1 MAETN
6 SNTTWKTKVFKS
18 VTTFGCAMAIP
29 LLASSA
35 WAVEMQDLGKQLESK
50 FGPQFKVQAVEKS
63 PLPGLYA
70 VQMNGELYYTDDK
83 AQFLII
89 GKMINTSSKVDY
101 TEQRTGEINKVDYK
115 TLPFNLSI
123 KTVKGD
129 GKRSIAL
136 FEDPNCSYCK
146 QLRKNLSTI
155 ENLTIHVFQLNMLGP
170 DSKQKSHDIWC
181 APDRAKAID
190 DWMLNGKLPPT
201 APASCTTDPHTEI
214 MALGSKYRMRGI
226 PTVIFPDGSRVTGGV
241 DAKTIEDKLGKQK

>member
-1 MAETN
+1 M
-6 SNTTWKTKVFKS
+6 
-18 VTTFGCAMAIP
+18 P
-29 LLASSA
+29 LLAGGA
-35 WAVEMQDLGKQLESK
+35 GAVDLQDLGKQLETK

-63 PLPGLYA
+63 PFPGLYG

-89 GKMINTSSKVDY
+89 GKMINTSTKVDY
-101 TEQRTGEINKVDYK
+101 TEQRTNELNKVDYK

-136 FEDPNCSYCK
+136 FEDPNCPYCK

-155 ENLTIHVFQLNMLGP
+155 DNLTVHVFQLNMLGP

-181 APDRAKAID
+181 APDKAKAID
-190 DWMLNGKLPPT
+190 DWMLNGKLPPA
-201 APASCTTDPHTEI
+201 APANCTDPHTEV
-214 MALGSKYRMRGI
+214 MALGSKHKMKGI
-226 PTVIFPDGSRVTGGV
+226 PTMVFPDGSRLTGGV
-241 DAKTIEDKLGKQK
+241 DAKTIEDKLSKIK